1 MVPFIYQLLTLIE
14 IYGKQKA
21 VNQGVL
27 NLIDGYRIEPI
38 GYTGLEPVNYGFR
51 VRCLTNLANTQ

>member
-1 MVPFIYQLLTLIE
+1 MLTRHTNRSLDGEPENRCKKIPAKQGASWDYPF
-14 IYGKQKA
+14 
-21 VNQGVL
+21 
-27 NLIDGYRIEPI
+27 DSI